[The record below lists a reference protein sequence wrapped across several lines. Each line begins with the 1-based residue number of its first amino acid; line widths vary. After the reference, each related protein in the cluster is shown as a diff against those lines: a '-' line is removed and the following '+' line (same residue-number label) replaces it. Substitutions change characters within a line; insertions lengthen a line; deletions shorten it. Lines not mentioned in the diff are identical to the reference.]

1 MVAARAVVY
10 YFNRDPSPRLTDPA
24 DAPHEAPAMLEKN
37 TFVVKQKA
45 KMLSSRNSYE
55 ILDEEGKLI
64 GTAEQKTGGLAAI
77 LGMVL
82 GPPNTQIDFREKTD
96 SGEPLVFTVRRSG
109 LLFKK
114 VQVVDAQGTVV
125 GTYKAK
131 TFSLSGGFH
140 VYDADGKHVAEIRGQ
155 MLKSDY
161 TFFQPDGKT
170 EMGKVSKKWAGAM
183 KELFTSA
190 DTYAV
195 QIQPTFAEDP
205 KTKMLILGAAVAIDA
220 LMSTQG
226 GASAGG
232 ESD

>member
-1 MVAARAVVY
+1 
-10 YFNRDPSPRLTDPA
+10 
-24 DAPHEAPAMLEKN
+24 MLERN

-45 KMLSSRNSYE
+45 KLLSSRNSYE
-55 ILDEEGKLI
+55 ILDEGGKLI
-64 GTAEQKTGGLAAI
+64 GTAEQKTGALAMI
-77 LGMVL
+77 IGMVL

-96 SGEPLVFTVRRSG
+96 SGEPLVFTVRRVG
-109 LLFKK
+109 LIFKK

-131 TFSLSGGFH
+131 RFSISGGFH
-140 VYDADGKHVAEIRGQ
+140 VYDKDGKHVAEIRGQ
-155 MLKSDY
+155 LLKSNY

-170 EMGKVSKKWAGAM
+170 EMGKVSKKWAGMA

-195 QIQPTFAEDP
+195 QIQPAFAEDP

-220 LMSTQG
+220 LMSTRG
-226 GASAGG
+226 GASGG
-232 ESD
+232 ESDDGGGDGE

>member
-1 MVAARAVVY
+1 
-10 YFNRDPSPRLTDPA
+10 
-24 DAPHEAPAMLEKN
+24 MLERN

-55 ILDEEGKLI
+55 ILDEEGKVI
-64 GTAEQKTGGLAAI
+64 GTAEQQTGGLAKV
-77 LGMVL
+77 LGMFL
-82 GPPNTQIDFREKTD
+82 GDPPTQIDFREKPDD
-96 SGEPLVFTVRRSG
+96 SLVFTVRRTG
-109 LLFKK
+109 YLLKK
-114 VQVVDAQGTVV
+114 VQVVDSQGAVM

-131 TFSLSGGFH
+131 KFSISGGFH
-140 VYDADGKHVAEIRGQ
+140 VYDKDGKHVAEIRGQ
-155 MLKSDY
+155 LLKSDY

-183 KELFTSA
+183 KEMFTSA

-195 QIQPTFAEDP
+195 QIQPSFGEDP

-220 LMSTQG
+220 LMSTGG
-226 GASAGG
+226 GASGG